1 MSSSHA
7 WSDVGSKLEALGL
20 KLKLHYEQERV
31 DSDESRD
38 ALGKLAD
45 AIDGAFDALSAASHD
60 DAVKADLRDAGQALS
75 NALSASFAEISG
87 SLRKA
92 FNEGRSEGSSPGDE
106 QQPS

>member
-1 MSSSHA
+1 MSSSQA

-45 AIDGAFDALSAASHD
+45 AIDGAFDALGAAAHD
-60 DAVKADLRDAGQALS
+60 EAVKADLRDAGQALS
-75 NALSASFAEISG
+75 NAFSASFAEISG

-92 FNEGRSEGSSPGDE
+92 FNEGHDDSPAEDDE
-106 QQPS
+106 A